1 VLALSYS
8 GETEELLNVLPA
20 FTRFRVKIISIT
32 GNPNSFLATNS
43 DIHLNAKVEKEACP
57 LNLAPTSST
66 TAMLVLGD
74 ALAMVLLEARGFK
87 KEDFARYHPGGQLG
101 RTLLLKAHQ
110 IMRGLDRVAVVRP
123 DMKVREVL
131 KAMAGK
137 KAGSSTVVGAD
148 GSLVGLFTHGDFGRV
163 FDIEPNLLELEVGNY
178 MTRNPITITG
188 DTLAMEV
195 LHILQN
201 NRIDDIP
208 VVNEDN
214 VPIGIVDSQDLARH
228 KLV

>member
-1 VLALSYS
+1 
-8 GETEELLNVLPA
+8 
-20 FTRFRVKIISIT
+20 
-32 GNPNSFLATNS
+32 
-43 DIHLNAKVEKEACP
+43 

-74 ALAMVLLEARGFK
+74 ALAMVLLEARGFN
-87 KEDFARYHPGGQLG
+87 KEDFARYHPGGRLG
-101 RTLLLKAHQ
+101 RTLLLKVHQ
-110 IMRGLDRVAVVRP
+110 IMRGLDRMAVVKP
-123 DMKVREVL
+123 EMKVRDVL
-131 KAMAGK
+131 IAMAGK
-137 KAGSSTVVGAD
+137 KAGSCTVVGED
-148 GSLVGLFTHGDFGRV
+148 GRLVGLFTHGDFGRN
-163 FDIEPNLLELEVGNY
+163 FELEPNLLELEVGRY
-178 MTRNPITITG
+178 MTRHPITIAG

-214 VPIGIVDSQDLARH
+214 VPVGIVDSQDLARH